1 VKLPA
6 AIVVELVELVL
17 QIPLVDVAVDF
28 IDFISGKQLKGGRPP
43 WEPVQTLAPVHVK
56 ALLALLQGPVA
67 AAAAAAYLRRIRLPS
82 CLGGP
87 TTSMVWLAKQPGAAA
102 AAAELGLAAADV
114 RDPPAVA
121 LLFGGQ
127 RDQADE

>member
-1 VKLPA
+1 MKLPA
-6 AIVVELVELVL
+6 ATVVELVELVL

-28 IDFISGKQLKGGRPP
+28 IDFIFGKQLKGGRPP

-67 AAAAAAYLRRIRLPS
+67 AAAADTYLRPIRLPD

-102 AAAELGLAAADV
+102 AAAELGLTAADV
-114 RDPPAVA
+114 QDPAAVE

-127 RDQADE
+127 RDEADA